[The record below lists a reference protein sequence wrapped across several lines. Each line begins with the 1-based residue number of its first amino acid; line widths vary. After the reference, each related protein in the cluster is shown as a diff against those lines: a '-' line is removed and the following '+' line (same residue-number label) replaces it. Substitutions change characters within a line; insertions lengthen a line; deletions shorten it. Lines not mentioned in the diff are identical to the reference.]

1 MLPQKII
8 QSQQKRVLNLL
19 MSPNPDGY
27 TRMQI
32 ARCLGIERATICRR
46 VAELRD
52 LGLVRVV
59 KKDLDP
65 LTHELATFL
74 TANKDVLNTL
84 QHQEEPQQE
93 ETGRLF

>member
-1 MLPQKII
+1 MLPQKTIL
-8 QSQQKRVLNLL
+8 SQQKKVLNLL
-19 MSPNPDGY
+19 RSPNPEGY

-59 KKDLDP
+59 KTDLDP
-65 LTHELATFL
+65 LTKERATFL
-74 TANKDVLNTL
+74 TANEDVMLSLPTK
-84 QHQEEPQQE
+84 EEFE

>member
-1 MLPQKII
+1 MLPQKVI

-19 MSPNPDGY
+19 RSPNPEGY

-59 KKDLDP
+59 KTDLDP
-65 LTHELATFL
+65 LTKERATFL
-74 TANKDVLNTL
+74 TANEDVLLSLPT
-84 QHQEEPQQE
+84 QEEFE